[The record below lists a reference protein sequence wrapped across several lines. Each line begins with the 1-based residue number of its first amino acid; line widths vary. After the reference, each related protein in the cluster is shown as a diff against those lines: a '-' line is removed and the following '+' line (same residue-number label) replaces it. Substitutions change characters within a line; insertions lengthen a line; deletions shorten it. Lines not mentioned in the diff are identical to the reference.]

1 MTFSVV
7 YYGDSLEPH
16 RNSPSV
22 YLDGPKSTVS
32 GLSWRKKLFE
42 ILQQQG
48 FTWTV
53 IIPECRKDNQVPPY
67 GTEEFYHW
75 ETVVME
81 MASTIMFWMPRDSSI
96 FPARDMNDRWGHYK
110 HEKNI
115 ILGYPPRTENIN
127 YQGWYAKKHG
137 ITMVHSLENMAQYI
151 KAVLDQFAKLE
162 FAIAQPIVLSLPN
175 NDNLALSTDNNGV
188 GIVEMPPSEEV
199 ISNVFL
205 KKMIQRMGKSFISQ
219 VQTIRVPW
227 SNTSCISVINSCT
240 ENIYLPNTVNPSTE
254 MIELVR
260 RDGWENIWKEPTP
273 MYKDQ
278 LQQYNEAIEAQ
289 KFFETNI
296 EGSSTENTPVI
307 KTVTPEQQ
315 ERLMELIELKKRLNI
330 TNTDLKVDE
339 YSVYDKNV
347 IDNDQ
352 YREVQKPNKQRMQKR
367 N

>member
-1 MTFSVV
+1 MSTGAFTVV

-53 IIPECRKDNQVPPY
+53 IVPECRKDNQVPPY

-75 ETVVME
+75 ENVVMN
-81 MASTIMFWMPRDSSI
+81 MASTIMFWMPRDSTI

-151 KAVLDQFAKLE
+151 KAVLDQFANLE
-162 FAIAQPIVLSLPN
+162 FSI
-175 NDNLALSTDNNGV
+175 NNGV
-188 GIVEMPPSEEV
+188 VEMPPSEDI

-205 KKMIQRMGKSFISQ
+205 GKMIQRMGRAFVEQ
-219 VQTIRVPW
+219 VTTIRIPW
-227 SNTSCISVINSCT
+227 SNTNCIATVNRSTCNV
-240 ENIYLPNTVNPSTE
+240 YLPSSVNPSTE
-254 MIELVR
+254 MLELSR
-260 RDGWENIWKEPTP
+260 RDGWENIWHEPEP

-278 LQQYNEAIEAQ
+278 LQQYNEALEKHKRAEAEAIER
-289 KFFETNI
+289 
-296 EGSSTENTPVI
+296 ENNPEPI
-307 KTVTPEQQ
+307 KTLTPEQ
-315 ERLMELIELKKRLNI
+315 EAKLRELVELKQKLNI
-330 TNTDLKVDE
+330 TNKDLSVDE
-339 YSVYDKNV
+339 YSVYDKNI

-352 YREVQKPNKQRMQKR
+352 YREAQKSKGGPSKR
-367 N
+367 R